1 MSAEERTAFFEQ
13 FQTLNNSITTYLNDI
28 ITLEPIRPMRA
39 LLVISTLTRG
49 ALIRLHD
56 KFIGVDSRSKDAC
69 VNAANGILTLLQQVR
84 VSEYLY
90 IDPIMA
96 VSRPL
101 HPYCSCSPTH
111 AVQVLLGSAGQVY
124 LVEVAR
130 FKSSVKTPPTN
141 EDRAYVASLISSA
154 QQLATVMTEF
164 GSICPLLGS
173 WYAPHV

>member
-101 HPYCSCSPTH
+101 HP
-111 AVQVLLGSAGQVY
+111 
-124 LVEVAR
+124 
-130 FKSSVKTPPTN
+130 
-141 EDRAYVASLISSA
+141 
-154 QQLATVMTEF
+154 
-164 GSICPLLGS
+164 
-173 WYAPHV
+173 